1 MLSPGVAKNVLAQLI
16 ARIVHILCSLLL
28 VRLIIEFLGK
38 ESYGAYGFIT
48 ATILLFGTIADW
60 GTGIITVR
68 EASQNNNRH
77 KVIFGTLLLVRLV
90 FSLLVLLLVNIIFR
104 FYTPWQQFIVPATI
118 ASLVLVLLSLK
129 GSLLAVFQTFF
140 RLDLGAIMD
149 GFGSVLFL
157 FLTTLL
163 LLYNKNVSLVMLSWV
178 VATGL
183 SVFLGWI
190 LARNLV
196 TLKLGWNKVVF
207 KRLLVEALPMGTLLL
222 VFSLYNRVD
231 ILILQHFKG
240 LESVAVYDL
249 AYKIH
254 GNLVL
259 GAAFLM
265 NTLFPFLSRAYKEQ
279 NKNVLKAYYHKI
291 FGILTLGGLLVGG
304 IFWILAKP
312 TIFIFTGNQYLQFV
326 DSATVLRILVF
337 ATFIAYL
344 NHLTGYSLIAFGKQ
358 RASLLVAILALI
370 FNVVANIVFIP
381 IYSWIAAAVI
391 TFATELFIFLASS
404 FIIWRAIG
412 ALPLP
417 IWSFQAAKDIIL
429 KRGKIF

>member
-1 MLSPGVAKNVLAQLI
+1 MPSSGVTKNVFAQLI
-16 ARIVHILCSLLL
+16 ARAVHILCSLLL
-28 VRLIIEFLGK
+28 IRLIVEFLGK

-48 ATILLFGTIADW
+48 AIILLFGTIADW
-60 GTGIITVR
+60 GTDIIAVR
-68 EASQNNNRH
+68 EASQNRNRH
-77 KVIFGTLLLVRLV
+77 KVIFGTLLLVRLA
-90 FSLLVLLLVNIIFR
+90 FSLLVLLLVNLIFR

-118 ASLVLVLLSLK
+118 ASLVLVFLSLK

-149 GFGSVLFL
+149 GAGAVLFL
-157 FLTTLL
+157 FLAALL
-163 LLYNKNVSLVMLSWV
+163 LLYNKNVSLVMVSWV

-183 SVFLGWI
+183 SVCLGWI
-190 LARNLV
+190 LVRNLV
-196 TLKLGWNKVVF
+196 SLKLEWNQVVF
-207 KRLLVEALPMGTLLL
+207 KRLLTEALPMGTLLL

-279 NKNVLKAYYHKI
+279 NKNELKAYYHKI

-312 TIFIFTGNQYLQFV
+312 TIFVFTGNQYLQFI
-326 DSATVLRILVF
+326 DSATALRILVF
-337 ATFIAYL
+337 ATFFAYL

-358 RASLLVAILALI
+358 RASLLVAILALV

-404 FIIWRAIG
+404 LIIWRTIG
-412 ALPLP
+412 ALPSP
-417 IWSFQAAKDIIL
+417 IWSFQTVKDLIL
-429 KRGKIF
+429 KRGKIL